1 MNTKCTA
8 KVNKLGEMINAI
20 LMKVSENKELYKEVY
35 KLRTKYYELCSLIKK
50 DKSVSPKQAR
60 FFKARVFE
68 GNWPKASSSKR
79 QASSKKGLDKGI
91 IKDYIGDKHDK

>member
-1 MNTKCTA
+1 MRSPPARDNNWSRKENMDTKCKA

-20 LMKVSENKELYKEVY
+20 LMKVAENKELYDEVY

-50 DKSVSPKQAR
+50 DKSISPRQAR

-79 QASSKKGLDKGI
+79 QA
-91 IKDYIGDKHDK
+91 

>member
-1 MNTKCTA
+1 MDTKCKA

-20 LMKVSENKELYKEVY
+20 LMKVAENKELYDEVY
-35 KLRTKYYELCSLIKK
+35 KLRTKYYELCTLIKK
-50 DKSVSPKQAR
+50 DKSISPRQAR

-79 QASSKKGLDKGI
+79 QALKA
-91 IKDYIGDKHDK
+91 